1 MLWSIVFYSLTRQQL
16 LGDPYQVCSML
27 QMLFA
32 IGRYITPGTKTLPPI
47 LYTA

>member
-32 IGRYITPGTKTLPPI
+32 IGRYITKTLPPI